1 MCLANIYQN
10 TRAGE
15 PLIRSVARLRVD
27 CNQVVAETLMGES
40 QIVSGKIT
48 EIDFM
53 NSDVIVKE
61 ITAKREKA

>member
-27 CNQVVAETLMGES
+27 GNQVVAETLMGES

>member
-15 PLIRSVARLRVD
+15 PLMRSVAYLRV
-27 CNQVVAETLMGES
+27 NGNRVVAETLMGES
-40 QIVSGKIT
+40 QVVPGKIT

-53 NSDVIVKE
+53 NSDVIVEEVAPRRK
-61 ITAKREKA
+61 KA

>member
-15 PLIRSVARLRVD
+15 PLIKSVACLRVD
-27 CNQVVAETLMGES
+27 GNRVVVETLMGES
-40 QIVSGKIT
+40 QIVPGKIT

-53 NSDVIVKE
+53 NSDVIVE
-61 ITAKREKA
+61 EMAPKRKKA